1 MSRKTIRLLAV
12 CGNGLGSSMIVKM
25 SLEEVIED
33 LKINAIV
40 ESTSVAEAA
49 GMMPFTDVV
58 ITSTAFFNGIKDM
71 IPAGKEVVTVKNL
84 LNKAELGQAVKE
96 AIARI
101 LAK

>member
-1 MSRKTIRLLAV
+1 MSRKTVRLLAV

-40 ESTSVAEAA
+40 ESTSVAEAS
-49 GMMPFTDVV
+49 GMMAFADVV

-71 IPAGKEVVTVKNL
+71 IPVGKEVVTVKNL